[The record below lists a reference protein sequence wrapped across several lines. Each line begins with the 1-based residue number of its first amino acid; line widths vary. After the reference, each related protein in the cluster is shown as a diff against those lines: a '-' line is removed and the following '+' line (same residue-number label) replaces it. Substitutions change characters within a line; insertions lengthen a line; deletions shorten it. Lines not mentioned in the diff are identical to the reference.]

1 MLASISDALVA
12 FPPCMS
18 WSSSLPLPAALFFR
32 TEEAPLLLA
41 ATNASSALQ
50 AANTANARDAS
61 KEISK
66 FWHALL
72 PLLDGVSEPL
82 RINQRLH
89 KIVVA
94 TQHAVNILLKYDEK
108 ATVFRQSG
116 EELLAAR
123 DRDLELYV
131 PPAGLSREECATCLI
146 QDFVAEAH
154 EVAKPEKSQFKYVKL
169 VASRVLE
176 QWQEKFLETLSF
188 TFGRNSVGD

>member
-1 MLASISDALVA
+1 MV
-12 FPPCMS
+12 
-18 WSSSLPLPAALFFR
+18 
-32 TEEAPLLLA
+32 APLLLA

-50 AANTANARDAS
+50 AAKTANARDAS
-61 KEISK
+61 KEIAK
-66 FWHALL
+66 LWHALL

-94 TQHAVNILLKYDEK
+94 TQHAVNILLKDDEK

-123 DRDLELYV
+123 DRVVASFRERLEGYFRGLPAGPQDLELYV
-131 PPAGLSREECATCLI
+131 PPEGLPREECATCLI

-154 EVAKPEKSQFKYVKL
+154 EMAKL
-169 VASRVLE
+169 VLKLHILTARHV
-176 QWQEKFLETLSF
+176 QDM
-188 TFGRNSVGD
+188 GY